1 MNFNFYGLPEFVSYS
16 ILLGIALALIRQKRE
31 IRLRYWLAGW
41 LLILLHAGIFM
52 LLPQSFPFDVLAR
65 GNLVLAGQLFILA
78 AYYQGPAT
86 IHSSRL
92 ISRVGVAG
100 ALNLTFAVASAA
112 YAELHPGSQQ
122 MAPFYLLTALGAAGT
137 IWLAAATAWK
147 PPGIPGSP
155 SRWLGRP
162 TRCRPGP
169 CMPMACPVAYFF
181 LRQTPKL
188 TMGVVFILW
197 GLVFPVYS
205 LLILHAPAISAHI
218 GAEIWN
224 LPKFLAAASMML
236 VLLEERISLATHLA
250 GHDTLTGLPNR
261 RLYADRFEQ
270 AVLKPSATTAD
281 SAFW

>member
-137 IWLAAATAWK
+137 IWLAAADSVEAPWHSRLSIALAGAAYALQAW
-147 PPGIPGSP
+147 
-155 SRWLGRP
+155 
-162 TRCRPGP
+162 
-169 CMPMACPVAYFF
+169 A
-181 LRQTPKL
+181 
-188 TMGVVFILW
+188 
-197 GLVFPVYS
+197 
-205 LLILHAPAISAHI
+205 LHAYGLPSGVFLPAPDAEADHGRRVHPLGPGFPGLLAADPACSGDFRPHR
-218 GAEIWN
+218 GGNLESAEI
-224 LPKFLAAASMML
+224 PRRRQHDVGAAGRADKP
-236 VLLEERISLATHLA
+236 
-250 GHDTLTGLPNR
+250 GHPLGGP
-261 RLYADRFEQ
+261 
-270 AVLKPSATTAD
+270 
-281 SAFW
+281 